1 MAHINKLNYKKDFK
15 NLKSDIIAKG
25 IFEDEKHWTISSGQM
40 KGKVVEQYLI
50 WNLKNQK
57 IRL

>member
-40 KGKVVEQYLI
+40 KVKV
-50 WNLKNQK
+50 
-57 IRL
+57 